1 MGRFLAQRLQRY
13 GSFKFKTFVWEIT
26 EKALLASLL
35 CFRQDQMPITSRQ
48 MGIWGEHYIL

>member
-1 MGRFLAQRLQRY
+1 MGSFLAQRLQRY

-35 CFRQDQMPITSRQ
+35 YFRQDQMPITSRQ

>member
-1 MGRFLAQRLQRY
+1 MGSFLAQRLQRY

-26 EKALLASLL
+26 ALLASLL